1 MPTSEPARAHRFA
14 TYVDHLATA
23 LGYRDRHEPLRA
35 YVTGLCLPGERK
47 SIEPLA
53 ARVDPRHIRSRPQSM
68 HHFIADAP
76 WAAAALRV
84 ASIL

>member
-1 MPTSEPARAHRFA
+1 VPTSEPARAHRFA

-23 LGYRDRHEPLRA
+23 LGHRDRHEPLRA

-47 SIEPLA
+47 TIEPLA
-53 ARVDPRHIRSRPQSM
+53 ARVDPPHVRSRHQSM

-76 WAAAALRV
+76 WDAAALRV